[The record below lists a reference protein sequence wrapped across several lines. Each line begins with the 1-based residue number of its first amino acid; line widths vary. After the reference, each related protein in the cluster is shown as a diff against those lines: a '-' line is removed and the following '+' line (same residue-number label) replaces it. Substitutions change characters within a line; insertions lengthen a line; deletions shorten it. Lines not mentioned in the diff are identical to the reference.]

1 MRNNRRIFILN
12 RICILLLVF
21 LTACGSKEKSEK
33 LDETINQVTAEREG
47 HACINVFYPLKLG
60 NQWIYRPNLE
70 DQSFLKA
77 SSDIVISVPE
87 TRDASAVVSVINNDA
102 SINARIAFEC
112 IDGAIINFPV
122 TELNMGANQ
131 EGNNLK
137 LEYVSGVYMP
147 SEEDFSSKNWQMA
160 WNSEYKANGQIG
172 ATYEGES
179 FSVLLSS
186 APIKVD
192 WQIMNSGTA
201 LEVPAGKFEN
211 VVHIQ
216 RNIEMDITKLEASI
230 EGKRINLP
238 AKLKLTTQMFYAPGV
253 GLLKMEL
260 DSVTVTFFGINYPL
274 EVPVSV
280 ELASYHLDE

>member
-21 LTACGSKEKSEK
+21 LTSCGSKEKSEK

-147 SEEDFSSKNWQMA
+147 SEEDFSSKNWQVA

-172 ATYEGES
+172 ATYAGES
-179 FSVLLSS
+179 FSALLSS

>member
-12 RICILLLVF
+12 IICILLLVF

>member
-1 MRNNRRIFILN
+1 M
-12 RICILLLVF
+12 
-21 LTACGSKEKSEK
+21 
-33 LDETINQVTAEREG
+33 
-47 HACINVFYPLKLG
+47 
-60 NQWIYRPNLE
+60 
-70 DQSFLKA
+70 
-77 SSDIVISVPE
+77 
-87 TRDASAVVSVINNDA
+87 
-102 SINARIAFEC
+102 
-112 IDGAIINFPV
+112 
-122 TELNMGANQ
+122 
-131 EGNNLK
+131 
-137 LEYVSGVYMP
+137 
-147 SEEDFSSKNWQMA
+147 
-160 WNSEYKANGQIG
+160 
-172 ATYEGES
+172 
-179 FSVLLSS
+179 LSS

-260 DSVTVTFFGINYPL
+260 DSVTATFFGINYPL

>member
-1 MRNNRRIFILN
+1 MRNNRRIFIFN
-12 RICILLLVF
+12 IICTLLLVF

-33 LDETINQVTAEREG
+33 LDDTINQVTLEREG

-147 SEEDFSSKNWQMA
+147 SEEDFSSKNWQVA
-160 WNSEYKANGQIG
+160 WNSEYKANGQIE